1 MSEDEER
8 GLTNFLQNSDDI
20 SVYSMDTLILL
31 SKSKQKIELLIDK
44 YLEDY

>member
-1 MSEDEER
+1 MSDDEER
-8 GLTNFLQNSDDI
+8 SLTNFLQNSDDI